1 MAPAPQ
7 QSIALLPCI
16 ARAPVLV
23 LLIKCKM
30 ASEITVGRQLEIV
43 LNKYKSGSS
52 KKKKSNGVFSASAAS
67 NTSTEVVSL
76 DERKRLADEY
86 ANLRAEVGLAPGKQ
100 STVKS

>member
-1 MAPAPQ
+1 
-7 QSIALLPCI
+7 
-16 ARAPVLV
+16 
-23 LLIKCKM
+23 M